1 MLYGALA
8 MTADRVFVQTRI
20 DKDTAKRLAAK
31 AHAES
36 RSIADYLRLLII
48 AHVRPVTGSDGK

>member
-1 MLYGALA
+1 MA
-8 MTADRVFVQTRI
+8 TARVLVQTRI

-31 AHAES
+31 ARAES

-48 AHVRPVTGSDGK
+48 AHVRPVIGSNGK